1 MQHLQGRGAAPADG
15 LRVETPDHPAGD
27 VARRREH
34 HLGVDK
40 GGGGDHAGDRLDFG
54 LFLLVGSEGAA
65 GLQGQD
71 VGVDAED
78 LVLQLLGEAG
88 HHPDDDD
95 QGHDPHGHPGGGDE
109 GAERQEA
116 FLTFDSPEEAQGHEG
131 FKKTQDLPLRPEQRE
146 QDDIPDGGRIGE
158 EHHQAVDADAFAG
171 SGRQAVLQ
179 GLDVVLVQGVRHL
192 FVAGGMGRQL
202 LFKAPLLVQ
211 GIVELGE
218 AVGHL
223 PAGHEELEAVHH
235 LRIGVALP
243 GQGRGLQGI
252 AR

>member
-1 MQHLQGRGAAPADG
+1 MQHLQGLGAAPADD

-40 GGGGDHAGDRLDFG
+40 GGGGNHAGDRLDLG

-65 GLQGQD
+65 GLEDQD

-131 FKKTQDLPLRPEQRE
+131 FKKTQDYLSGLSSGNRMTSRMEGESVRSITRRSMPMPS
-146 QDDIPDGGRIGE
+146 PAVGGRPCSR
-158 EHHQAVDADAFAG
+158 AWT
-171 SGRQAVLQ
+171 
-179 GLDVVLVQGVRHL
+179 
-192 FVAGGMGRQL
+192 
-202 LFKAPLLVQ
+202 
-211 GIVELGE
+211 
-218 AVGHL
+218 
-223 PAGHEELEAVHH
+223 
-235 LRIGVALP
+235 
-243 GQGRGLQGI
+243 
-252 AR
+252 